1 MGDKEVPCFVNGHD
15 QVVVELD
22 PTDDFQLFIRALE
35 SLRDG
40 METDFRVGCLILHGM
55 SGGLVDDR
63 IDATNVNKVDD
74 DLDPVRSTV
83 FEVREV
89 HLIELDGNGSDF
101 RVCWESP

>member
-1 MGDKEVPCFVNGHD
+1 
-15 QVVVELD
+15 
-22 PTDDFQLFIRALE
+22 
-35 SLRDG
+35 

-55 SGGLVDDR
+55 SDR
-63 IDATNVNKVDD
+63 IDANNVNEVDD

-89 HLIELDGNGSDF
+89 HFIELDGNGSDF